1 MFLAN
6 VLQPLIDFNDA
17 ILKFWHDQV
26 GLPWG
31 WSIVALTFCI
41 RLLILPLT
49 FRQVRSMQAL
59 QRLQPELKKM
69 QERYKDD
76 KQRLN
81 EEMMKF
87 YREHKVNPLG
97 SCLPLVLQ
105 FPFFISLFYLLRG
118 DKFKADIAGEAGFGF
133 IPNLG
138 EPLTGHTGPLIF
150 IIVLYIATQLGS
162 TLVSAQTMTDKN
174 QRRIFMALPFLFVPF
189 VINFPAGLLVYW
201 ISTNIWTIGQQLFIR
216 RFLPPP
222 EPLPAG
228 AAAVTSS
235 TPAKA
240 AKAGGGNASKAAEP
254 ARPKRRERP
263 QRAKAEA
270 SGDGA
275 NGTTRKPPP
284 PSPRKKKKRTG
295 RRR

>member
-1 MFLAN
+1 MIPLAN
-6 VLQPLIDFNDA
+6 VLRPLIDFSEG
-17 ILKFWHDQV
+17 IMKFFHDNLSFSW
-26 GLPWG
+26 GL
-31 WSIVALTFCI
+31 SIIFLTFVI
-41 RLLILPLT
+41 RLIILPLT

-59 QRLQPELKKM
+59 QRLQPEMKKL

-81 EEMMKF
+81 QEMMKF
-87 YREHKVNPLG
+87 YQEHKVNPLG

-118 DKFKADIAGEAGFGF
+118 AKFKADIAGEAAFGF

-138 EPLTGHTGPLIF
+138 EPLTGHTAALVF
-150 IIVLYIATQLGS
+150 MIVLYVATQLGS

-201 ISTNIWTIGQQLFIR
+201 CTTNIWTIGQQLFIR

-222 EPLPAG
+222 EPIPAG
-228 AAAVTSS
+228 AAAVTGK
-235 TPAKA
+235 AKA
-240 AKAGGGNASKAAEP
+240 S
-254 ARPKRRERP
+254 
-263 QRAKAEA
+263 
-270 SGDGA
+270 
-275 NGTTRKPPP
+275 
-284 PSPRKKKKRTG
+284 
-295 RRR
+295 